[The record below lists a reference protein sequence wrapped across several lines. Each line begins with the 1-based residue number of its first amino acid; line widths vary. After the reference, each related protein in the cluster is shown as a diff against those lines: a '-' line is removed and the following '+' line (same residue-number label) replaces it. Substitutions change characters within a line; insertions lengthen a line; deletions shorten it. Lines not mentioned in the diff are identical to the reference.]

1 MPKTPKTK
9 SMRTKSMR
17 TAKPSDEYNNKLPP
31 HFKWLLDV
39 LCSTQT
45 EENVVKIHDYIELYI
60 FFIGMLSRYLYNS
73 KKYTHMSLHGVD
85 KHISHLDHNAICD
98 YKIMEKLDTHRQ
110 DLKRL
115 RENEIQNDEN
125 INVFLLSAFEFLTN
139 AIPVM
144 LKRNFNIPHDIKLL
158 ISKYKVEIP
167 PKKSKYLNYAVL
179 DDYSLNTSIE
189 SILQTLYASMSATN
203 SSSSSD
209 ASSIASGVA
218 SSDAT
223 IIIDE

>member
-9 SMRTKSMR
+9 SIR

-110 DLKRL
+110 DLKLL